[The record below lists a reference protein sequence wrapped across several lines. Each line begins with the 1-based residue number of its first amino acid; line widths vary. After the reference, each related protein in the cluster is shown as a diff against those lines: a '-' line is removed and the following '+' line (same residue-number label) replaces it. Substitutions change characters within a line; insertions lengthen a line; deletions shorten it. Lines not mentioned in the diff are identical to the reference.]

1 MLVSIAVLV
10 LLMTFIGQ
18 MMSSVTSS
26 TTLSTKHIDT
36 DSQARLVF
44 DRMAMDF
51 AGMPQRKD
59 IDFIFAKPSPYPVTA
74 GDQTDPSDKMFFYSQ
89 APAYFSS
96 SDTEL
101 FPAAGATQSDPKS
114 PIALVGYCI
123 NTGSNNS
130 GANVTPPPYCLQRLS
145 KGLTWGG
152 EYPAQDGP
160 GGMTFLTFS
169 GSNQYMSPVTC
180 TMLSGTFAAVGSPP
194 DYSGTDEDF
203 ELLSNQVFR
212 LEFCFQVKDLSP
224 GSTGTV
230 FSNCP
235 VAVFTD
241 DLPGNANNNSNTS
254 FSSDS
259 QPNNGPQTD
268 PPTGTLQG
276 TNGTKI
282 HVGDRWYNSLDGLAF
297 ICTGY
302 TYSSAGV
309 PVGATWA
316 PIGLSDV
323 TAIVVAIAIMDTN
336 SRKTLSATQL
346 ASAASYLPDFD
357 ATPGNVALSGTVPL
371 MATTWTQALNA
382 QPETFAQKAS
392 IPQAAASQIRVYQR
406 FFYLN
411 NN

>member
-1 MLVSIAVLV
+1 
-10 LLMTFIGQ
+10 
-18 MMSSVTSS
+18 
-26 TTLSTKHIDT
+26 
-36 DSQARLVF
+36 
-44 DRMAMDF
+44 
-51 AGMPQRKD
+51 
-59 IDFIFAKPSPYPVTA
+59 
-74 GDQTDPSDKMFFYSQ
+74 MFFYSQ

-336 SRKTLSATQL
+336 SRKTFLISMQPRGTLPFPGPYLSWRRPGRRPSMRNRRPLPRKPVSPRPPPHRSAFISASFTSIITEPESWKNHPASPL
-346 ASAASYLPDFD
+346 AKKPAVRKALPS
-357 ATPGNVALSGTVPL
+357 LSSSPL
-371 MATTWTQALNA
+371 
-382 QPETFAQKAS
+382 S
-392 IPQAAASQIRVYQR
+392 SS
-406 FFYLN
+406 
-411 NN
+411 